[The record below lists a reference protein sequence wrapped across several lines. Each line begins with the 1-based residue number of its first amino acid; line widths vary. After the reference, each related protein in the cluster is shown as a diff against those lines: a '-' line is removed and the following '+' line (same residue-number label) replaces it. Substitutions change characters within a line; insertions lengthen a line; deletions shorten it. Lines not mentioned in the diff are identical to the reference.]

1 MSADWIFLLVPVVS
15 TVLTFFVLR
24 YENGPPFKNAT
35 SYPRIKFWTFVA
47 SYDIAPENWRVEDY
61 DVYRKVKNSFV
72 EVLFETRRDYRR
84 FKRWQSKRQKAEKKR
99 KQEEINAK
107 IREEILKDYENFGEP
122 KKPNQEFVPPPT
134 AKKMP
139 APPTTGTNVINQ
151 KKDKYADWAYI
162 WQTAEDG
169 TPFCTI
175 AKSDYLEELH
185 KEEERRQ
192 EKMKE
197 AFYSKGVNFD

>member
-1 MSADWIFLLVPVVS
+1 MSADWIFLLVPAVS
-15 TVLTFFVLR
+15 AVLTFFVLR

-61 DVYRKVKNSFV
+61 DVYRKVNNSFV

-84 FKRWQSKRQKAEKKR
+84 FKRWQSERQKAEEKR
-99 KQEEINAK
+99 KQEERNAK

-122 KKPNQEFVPPPT
+122 KKPNPEFVP
-134 AKKMP
+134 
-139 APPTTGTNVINQ
+139 PPTTGTNVINP
-151 KKDKYADWAYI
+151 KKDKYADWVYI
-162 WQTAEDG
+162 LQTAEDG

-175 AKSDYLEELH
+175 AKSDYLEE
-185 KEEERRQ
+185 RRQ
-192 EKMKE
+192 EKIKE
-197 AFYSKGVNFD
+197 AFCGKGVNFD